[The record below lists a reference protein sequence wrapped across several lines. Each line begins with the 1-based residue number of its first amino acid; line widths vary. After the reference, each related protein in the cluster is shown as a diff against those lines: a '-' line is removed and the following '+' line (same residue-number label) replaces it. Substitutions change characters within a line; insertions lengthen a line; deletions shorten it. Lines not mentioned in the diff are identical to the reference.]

1 MAIIGGVQD
10 DDEENTPKPSVSA
23 GRPSSTGT
31 NPLAPTT
38 SSSPNAHAGSGGGF
52 VGGSGTGS
60 GQGATT
66 GVAPA
71 AGGSGYTNLA
81 QYLSAN
87 QASGATTAKGAE
99 NVIEQAGSDAQK
111 AQDAYGQSA
120 QNQISGGVTTS
131 GDQQVYG
138 GPLNTG
144 AFTGDTSKLQQEAL
158 GKTDIANSWSKQ
170 ANNGQAGRQALL
182 SQAYQQPQYSQ
193 GEKNLDSF
201 LVGGLQSGQQ
211 YMNQGANVGL
221 GLTGA
226 YQKLNDKLTGNI
238 ADTQKGVNDAN
249 TATEAAKKAAA
260 TPSAPP
266 AATTTSLTGGSTGTT
281 DTGTGGTGISDTHL
295 EPGTG
300 SEATGDAD
308 LSGGIVEDFTSPTN
322 TTTTT
327 ETETGGGGGGTGTDP
342 TIPPVVTVPLVENTG
357 NAVKTAVTT
366 PKDPTIKTGAVKW
379 AETLAKRL
387 ANQQHVEAEAA
398 KKAAAKT
405 GSIGSNAQTTSVTP
419 SNLNA
424 IPLVNKAVGAIKNQV
439 SKLPKVKLSHGGE
452 VPSYAKLSSML
463 KRGKR

>member
-1 MAIIGGVQD
+1 MAIIGGSGQD
-10 DDEENTPKPSVSA
+10 DDEENTSKPSVNA
-23 GRPSSTGT
+23 ARPSSTGT

-38 SSSPNAHAGSGGGF
+38 SSSPNARAGSSGGF

-66 GVAPA
+66 GMAPA
-71 AGGSGYTNLA
+71 NAGGSGYTNLA

-87 QASGATTAKGAE
+87 QDSGATTAKGAE

-131 GDQQVYG
+131 GDQQSYG

-182 SQAYQQPQYSQ
+182 SQAYQQPQYSA

-238 ADTQKGVNDAN
+238 ADTQKGVSDAN

-260 TPSAPP
+260 TPPTPP
-266 AATTTSLTGGSTGTT
+266 AATDTTSLTSTGPT
-281 DTGTGGTGISDTHL
+281 DAAGGTD
-295 EPGTG
+295 
-300 SEATGDAD
+300 
-308 LSGGIVEDFTSPTN
+308 

-327 ETETGGGGGGTGTDP
+327 VPAAPPPPPIITGGGGTGVIDGGGSSGVISPSNP
-342 TIPPVVTVPLVENTG
+342 TISPVVTMPLVDHAG
-357 NAVKTAVTT
+357 NAVKTAITT
-366 PKDPTIKTGAVKW
+366 PTNPTITTGSAKL
-379 AETLAKRL
+379 AEVAAKQLANKQYL
-387 ANQQHVEAEAA
+387 ANQAA
-398 KKAAAKT
+398 KKAAGNTAKV
-405 GSIGSNAQTTSVTP
+405 GSNVQTTSVSP
-419 SNLNA
+419 SNLNP
-424 IPLVNKAVGAIKNQV
+424 IPLVNKAVGAVKNQV

-463 KRGKR
+463 RRGKR